1 MNPNLKP
8 MKFKTFILALLF
20 TSTCSFAQKKDSL
33 QVKISFFKEFRII
46 ENKPTYLFKIEDVQK
61 KIWVTLFNKNT
72 NLLDVF
78 YRKNDSIV
86 YQKSAFI
93 MHANFVNPTID
104 SFNPYGVSDA
114 KIGLAMGA
122 VGSFFQLIFKK

>member
-1 MNPNLKP
+1 M
-8 MKFKTFILALLF
+8 FK
-20 TSTCSFAQKKDSL
+20 
-33 QVKISFFKEFRII
+33 
-46 ENKPTYLFKIEDVQK
+46 K

-93 MHANFVNPTID
+93 MRANFVNPTID

-122 VGSFFQLIFKK
+122 VGSFFQLILKK

>member
-1 MNPNLKP
+1 
-8 MKFKTFILALLF
+8 MKFKIFILAIFF
-20 TSTCSFAQKKDSL
+20 TSTCSFAQEKDSL
-33 QVKISFFKEFRII
+33 QVKISFLKEFRII

-61 KIWVTLFNKNT
+61 KFWVTLFNKNT

-93 MHANFVNPTID
+93 MRANFVNPTID

-122 VGSFFQLIFKK
+122 VGSFFQLILKK